1 MKNLSPATS
10 NYLLEVSLENLHQES
25 RTWLSEIEFWKI
37 ELSFYQK
44 LLEKVAVK
52 LTNVE
57 EKKKTDHFQ
66 NLIIYFQGELLDQY
80 QHDIREHEKYLNNMI
95 QEKIPLNEQ
104 LYREVHKNFEHQ
116 IKSFGSDLKQFKKDL
131 FSFAEKYI

>member
-10 NYLLEVSLENLHQES
+10 NYLLEVSLEDLHQES

-80 QHDIREHEKYLNNMI
+80 EHDIREHEKYLNNMV

-116 IKSFGSDLKQFKKDL
+116 IKSFGFDLKQFKKDL
-131 FSFAEKYI
+131 FAFAEKYI

>member
-10 NYLLEVSLENLHQES
+10 NYLLEVSLEDLHQES

-80 QHDIREHEKYLNNMI
+80 QHDIREHEKYLNNMV

-104 LYREVHKNFEHQ
+104 LYREVHKNFEHH

-131 FSFAEKYI
+131 FAFAEKYI